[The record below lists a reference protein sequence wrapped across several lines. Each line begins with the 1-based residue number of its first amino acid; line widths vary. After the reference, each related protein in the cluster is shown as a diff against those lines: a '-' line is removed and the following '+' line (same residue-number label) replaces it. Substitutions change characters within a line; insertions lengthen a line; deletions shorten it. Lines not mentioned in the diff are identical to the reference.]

1 MVPQFGKSIHPP
13 TYGLE
18 KTSCLGAARPAGP
31 RVLTWMLLAV
41 PNAVLRPGR
50 KIPPRKIIHRMINFL
65 AGPEQINLIRH
76 LVGHGYEKIF
86 NNFWSCFAFPYG
98 HRVGG
103 SDERHEFE
111 AHRAAAN
118 TDQAG
123 LLPL

>member
-50 KIPPRKIIHRMINFL
+50 KIRGRKIIHRVINF
-65 AGPEQINLIRH
+65 
-76 LVGHGYEKIF
+76 
-86 NNFWSCFAFPYG
+86 
-98 HRVGG
+98 
-103 SDERHEFE
+103 
-111 AHRAAAN
+111 
-118 TDQAG
+118 
-123 LLPL
+123 